1 MHLSPVPPQSAYPS
15 PDTGTTEWRNGEQNH
30 GELRSEFGIYMYNRT
45 SLPMVI
51 LAMAS
56 IPGGLREVCVCV
68 HVCVCVCV

>member
-1 MHLSPVPPQSAYPS
+1 
-15 PDTGTTEWRNGEQNH
+15 
-30 GELRSEFGIYMYNRT
+30 MYNRT

-68 HVCVCVCV
+68 YMCAGVCVCVRESLT